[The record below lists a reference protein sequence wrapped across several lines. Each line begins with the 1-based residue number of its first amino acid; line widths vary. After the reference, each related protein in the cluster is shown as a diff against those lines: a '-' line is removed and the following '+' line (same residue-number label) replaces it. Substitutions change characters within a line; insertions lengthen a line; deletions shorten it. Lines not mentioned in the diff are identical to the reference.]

1 MPLIVDCCGETY
13 DIAEGTT
20 FTIGREADLVLDDNP
35 FLHRRFLQLSN
46 TDGLW
51 WMANVGSQLA
61 ATVADDAGLVQ
72 SWLAPGAR
80 LPLVFEHCSV
90 WFTAGATTYEFDV
103 YCDDPQFTV
112 VPLEEPTDGST
123 TYGRTSLTP
132 EQRLL
137 LVALAEP
144 MLKRRVRGAVAAPSS
159 ADVAERLGW
168 TVTKFNRKL
177 DYICQKLEGLGVK
190 GLHGGPERL
199 AIDRKA
205 RLVEY
210 SLAARLVR
218 PEDLRLLEA

>member
-1 MPLIVDCCGETY
+1 MPLIVDFCGETY